1 MASMADVEPIVH
13 GQVTET
19 VRAYARDKIGRVAR
33 SSPRPI
39 LYARV
44 DLVEETNPSIER
56 AARAKAT
63 LDVSGQL
70 VQAHVAAVSLEEAI
84 DRLEARLRRRLE
96 RLAERREGE
105 RRQTGIPEPG
115 EWRHGDLPTDRPPY
129 FPRLP
134 DEREVVRRKA
144 FPLPPLTVEEAAFE
158 TEMLGHDFFLYRDAA
173 SGDDAVL
180 SLAPEG
186 GAAPTVQLAREAP
199 AHDLELARSRLD
211 VTDEPFVFFRDTATG
226 RGAVLYRR
234 YDGHYGLITPS
245 GE

>member
-1 MASMADVEPIVH
+1 MADVEPIVH

-39 LYARV
+39 LYVRV

-96 RLAERREGE
+96 RLAERREDE

-158 TEMLGHDFFLYRDAA
+158 MEMLGHDFFLYRDAA

-186 GAAPTVQLAREAP
+186 GAAPTAQLVRDAP

>member
-39 LYARV
+39 LYVRV

-158 TEMLGHDFFLYRDAA
+158 MEMLGHDFFLYRDAA

-186 GAAPTVQLAREAP
+186 GAAPTAQLVRDAP